1 MTNFRRLLIS
11 TATSALLVSVSAQAE
26 QVTANTSAIKSS
38 INTPTFTKLPG
49 KASFIHGDNLI
60 NGPVMYT
67 NKVATATPLAL
78 KDRAEALK
86 TVMVTRDGD
95 QYEAVMNPEDLA
107 IFEKAINNLQKLG
120 ADKALFN
127 SPGHL
132 PTVMPDRAN
141 GRKAPGSIKDKVHGV
156 DTRTQITNTVQNPY
170 WYIGRIAIG
179 CTGTLVGPKHVLTA
193 GHCVADGSGNWHSSL
208 NFSVGQDGSYK
219 PWGSE
224 SWANAMTTSN
234 WFNNKDAKYDY
245 GMIILQEAPHG
256 GWTGYGNYSGGT
268 HSVTGYPGDKPTGQ
282 LWTDS
287 SSTSSS
293 SHQIFYSLD
302 TAGGQSGSGIADS
315 GNTVRGIHAYG
326 YSSNNGGTKITSTV
340 YNQINSWISAN
351 P

>member
-1 MTNFRRLLIS
+1 MKNFHKLLI
-11 TATSALLVSVSAQAE
+11 TAVTSALFISASAQAE
-26 QVTANTSAIKSS
+26 QTGANTSSMNASQ
-38 INTPTFTKLPG
+38 FTKLPG

-60 NGPVMYT
+60 DGPVMYS
-67 NKVATATPLAL
+67 NKVTSSVAQSLQ
-78 KDRAEALK
+78 DRAQGLK

-95 QYEAVMNPEDLA
+95 QYEATIDAKDLA
-107 IFEKAINNLQKLG
+107 IFEKAINSLQQLG

-132 PTVMPDRAN
+132 PTVMPERSN
-141 GRKAPGSIKDKVHGV
+141 RRQVPGDTQGKVHGT

-179 CTGTLVGPKHVLTA
+179 CSGTLVGPKHVLTA

-224 SWANAMTTSN
+224 NWANAMTTSQ
-234 WFNNKDAKYDY
+234 WFNNKNAEYDY

-256 GWTGYGNYSGGT
+256 GWTGYGNYAGGT

-293 SHQIFYSLD
+293 ARQIFYSMD

-326 YSSNNGGTKITSTV
+326 YSSNNGGTRITSTV
-340 YNQINSWISAN
+340 YNQISSWISAN